1 MLKTTQE
8 KPIIKLEIDDHT
20 TIPDD
25 VYEDKDL
32 IDLKEI
38 EFEMITPIDF
48 SDKRQLKIYNG
59 INEVDERLTI
69 INEKIDELN
78 TQINRLTNHADGI
91 DYTVAVAS
99 GVIAGVIDSIFV
111 GEFSFERANDWGT
124 EKTNNFVVKIAQSKG
139 YKGDDVAGA
148 VAFLEDKYKIAAD
161 KATNDFGGGLQHHL
175 RDFSH
180 HPTPVGLTFSLLTQF
195 TRKVYGTDENG
206 IFKVVELKKEDLT
219 LVGKNT
225 QEKLTFGIINW
236 FFHMVSDM
244 AGSSSS
250 IVNGKTGTGLP
261 GPIGALL
268 KELSALPIFSK
279 MNNDGKKEFSVW
291 ISKLFNGTL
300 LGDRDENGN
309 LIPIKFD
316 LRTEIGIAHEL
327 GRQALPIILNECIVR
342 GFYFIRRLC
351 VEIRDNDIKKFSD
364 LKNINWKR
372 TLPFKNRTIVRMMTI
387 ATGTFTA
394 IDLADAGIR
403 AVIKSGGF
411 NPATLGNFILR
422 VNFVG
427 VGRFAIAVGSD
438 VSMGVK
444 RNKTISEKSKLMSE
458 VICLSNVKLYYKNAE
473 LLCSYS
479 NLHKCQENMFGAE
492 ANMWVE
498 VEKTQRSI
506 EGLYNE
512 IEKVGRFYLKT
523 IDEMDES
530 FEEIEQL
537 LPEVKKMNPGLVDAM
552 LGRLKR

>member
-1 MLKTTQE
+1 MKATQE
-8 KPIIKLEIDDHT
+8 KPLIKLEIDDCT
-20 TIPDD
+20 TMPYEE
-25 VYEDKDL
+25 YEDGTSN
-32 IDLKEI
+32 DLKEI
-38 EFEMITPIDF
+38 EFEIITPIDF
-48 SDKRQLKIYNG
+48 SDKRQLEIYNG
-59 INEVDERLTI
+59 INEVDERLSI
-69 INEKIDELN
+69 IHEKIEELN
-78 TQINRLTNHADGI
+78 TEIDRLTNHADGI

-124 EKTNNFVVKIAQSKG
+124 KKTNNFVVKIAQSKG
-139 YKGDDVAGA
+139 YKGDDLAGA

-161 KATNDFGGGLQHHL
+161 KATYDFGGGLQHHL

-195 TRKVYGTDENG
+195 TNKVYGTDVNG
-206 IFKVVELKKEDLT
+206 IFKVVELNKEDLI
-219 LVGKNT
+219 LIGKNT

-244 AGSSSS
+244 AGSSDS
-250 IVNGKTGTGLP
+250 ILNGKTGTGLP
-261 GPIGALL
+261 GPIGSLL

-279 MNNDGKKEFSVW
+279 MKDGRKEFSVW

-300 LGDRDENGN
+300 LGERDENGK
-309 LIPIKFD
+309 LIPLKFD

-351 VEIRDNDIKKFSD
+351 VEIRDNDIRKFSD

-394 IDLADAGIR
+394 IDLADAGVR

-458 VICLSNVKLYYKNAE
+458 VICLSNVKVYYKNAE
-473 LLCSYS
+473 LLFSYS
-479 NLHKCQENMFGAE
+479 KLHRCQENMFGAE

-530 FEEIEQL
+530 FEGIEQL
-537 LPEVKKMNPGLVDAM
+537 LPEVEKMNPGLVDEM

>member
-1 MLKTTQE
+1 
-8 KPIIKLEIDDHT
+8 
-20 TIPDD
+20 
-25 VYEDKDL
+25 
-32 IDLKEI
+32 
-38 EFEMITPIDF
+38 
-48 SDKRQLKIYNG
+48 
-59 INEVDERLTI
+59 
-69 INEKIDELN
+69 
-78 TQINRLTNHADGI
+78 
-91 DYTVAVAS
+91 
-99 GVIAGVIDSIFV
+99 
-111 GEFSFERANDWGT
+111 
-124 EKTNNFVVKIAQSKG
+124 
-139 YKGDDVAGA
+139 
-148 VAFLEDKYKIAAD
+148 
-161 KATNDFGGGLQHHL
+161 
-175 RDFSH
+175 
-180 HPTPVGLTFSLLTQF
+180 
-195 TRKVYGTDENG
+195 
-206 IFKVVELKKEDLT
+206 
-219 LVGKNT
+219 
-225 QEKLTFGIINW
+225 
-236 FFHMVSDM
+236 MVSDM

-250 IVNGKTGTGLP
+250 ILNGKTGTGVP
-261 GPIGALL
+261 GPIGSLL

-279 MNNDGKKEFSVW
+279 MNIDGRKEFSVW

-300 LGDRDENGN
+300 LGERDENGK
-309 LIPIKFD
+309 LIPLKFD

-351 VEIRDNDIKKFSD
+351 MEISDNDIKKIRD
-364 LKNINWKR
+364 IKNINWKR

-438 VSMGVK
+438 VSLGVK

-458 VICLSNVKLYYKNAE
+458 VICLSNVKIYYKNAE

-498 VEKTQRSI
+498 VEKTQHSI

-530 FEEIEQL
+530 FKGIEQL
-537 LPEVKKMNPGLVDAM
+537 LPEVEKMNPGLVDEM
-552 LGRLKR
+552 LGRLKDE

>member
-1 MLKTTQE
+1 MLKDTQE
-8 KPIIKLEIDDHT
+8 KSLIKLEIDDCT
-20 TIPDD
+20 TIPFEE
-25 VYEDKDL
+25 YENENSNA
-32 IDLKEI
+32 LKEI
-38 EFEMITPIDF
+38 EFEMIILRDF
-48 SDKRQLKIYNG
+48 SDKRQLEIYNG
-59 INEVDERLTI
+59 INEVDEKLSMI
-69 INEKIDELN
+69 DEKIEELN
-78 TQINRLTNHADGI
+78 TEIDRLTNNSDGI

-124 EKTNNFVVKIAQSKG
+124 DKTNNFVVKIAQSKG
-139 YKGDDVAGA
+139 YKGDDLAGA
-148 VAFLEDKYKIAAD
+148 VAFLENKYKIVAD

-180 HPTPVGLTFSLLTQF
+180 HPTPVGLTFSILTQF
-195 TRKVYGTDENG
+195 TNKVYGTDVNG
-206 IFKVVELKKEDLT
+206 IFKVVELNKDDLI
-219 LVGKNT
+219 LIGKNT

-250 IVNGKTGTGLP
+250 IVKGNTGTGLP
-261 GPIGALL
+261 GPIVSLL
-268 KELSALPIFSK
+268 KELSILPIFKK
-279 MNNDGKKEFSVW
+279 MDKEGRKEFSVW

-300 LGDRDENGN
+300 LGERGENDK
-309 LIPIKFD
+309 LIPLKFD

-351 VEIRDNDIKKFSD
+351 MEIHDNDIKKISD

-427 VGRFAIAVGSD
+427 VGRFAIAISTDVGMGIKKNKIESERMRLRGEELQLLNARIFYKEADMWITAENTNKAIEEVYFIMEKATKDFLDTWNEIREGSLKRREYMDKIIENNSD
-438 VSMGVK
+438 FAK
-444 RNKTISEKSKLMSE
+444 
-458 VICLSNVKLYYKNAE
+458 E
-473 LLCSYS
+473 LLD
-479 NLHKCQENMFGAE
+479 L
-492 ANMWVE
+492 
-498 VEKTQRSI
+498 I
-506 EGLYNE
+506 E
-512 IEKVGRFYLKT
+512 
-523 IDEMDES
+523 
-530 FEEIEQL
+530 
-537 LPEVKKMNPGLVDAM
+537 
-552 LGRLKR
+552 